1 MSTSYDEAVTALYQA
16 PHESF
21 VAERRRLSAELKAG
35 GDKATA
41 AQLAKLARPSTS
53 AWAVNQLWW
62 HARQH
67 FEELFETA
75 GQLRAGKLAASGA
88 HRQALAKLSA
98 RARKL
103 LADSGHAASE
113 GTLRRVE
120 MTLSGLAAAGSFDP
134 EPAGALT
141 KDRDPPGFEAFGI
154 GAASESDEPVART
167 AHPHPKSKA
176 ETPSRNQHAETKRRE
191 HAEAQRARDQA
202 AAERK
207 REAED
212 RAKRQAAR
220 RELEVKV
227 REAKDELA
235 ERERERTRIAKELA
249 AAEREVERA
258 REASATAEAKLASV
272 DKG

>member
-1 MSTSYDEAVTALYQA
+1 MSTTYDDAVTALYQA

-21 VAERRRLSAELKAG
+21 VAERQRLSAELKAS

-41 AQLAKLARPSTS
+41 AQLAKLARPPIS

-62 HARQH
+62 HARQP

-75 GQLRAGKLAASGA
+75 GQLRAGKLAATSA

-154 GAASESDEPVART
+154 GASGDSDEPAAQT
-167 AHPHPKSKA
+167 THHDAKSKA
-176 ETPSRNQHAETKRRE
+176 ETPKRHEQAETKRRE

-207 REAED
+207 REAEE
-212 RAKRQAAR
+212 RAKRQAKR

-235 ERERERTRIAKELA
+235 ERERARIRTAKELT
-249 AAEREVERA
+249 AAEQEVERA
-258 REASATAEAKLASV
+258 REAVETAEAKLA
-272 DKG
+272 DER